1 MRKLKEN
8 PDAKLRTVQ
17 GMMAET
23 NLSRYLLMRTAE
35 EAGAVI
41 RISQRGI
48 RIDSDRFYAWLQEK
62 KANREEE

>member
-23 NLSRYLLMRTAE
+23 NLSRYLLMRIADEAE
-35 EAGAVI
+35 AVI

-48 RIDSDRFYAWLQEK
+48 RIDVDRFYAYLETKKTGQEDT
-62 KANREEE
+62 